1 MSDLLANM
9 KGYLTSVIK
18 NSSYQIWASIDS
30 ANFNM
35 IFSSSSCSSLLYAP
49 PTSLHNGSDS
59 IQKHIAY
66 EEFEEIYLSFPNR
79 YAFVIRI
86 FARHHWTPQQI
97 KELSANFS
105 SYMLQKK
112 ARAA

>member
-9 KGYLTSVIK
+9 KGYLTSIIK
-18 NSSYQIWASIDS
+18 NSSYQIWTSIDS

-35 IFSSSSCSSLLYAP
+35 IFSSSLCSSLTYTP

-59 IQKHIAY
+59 FQKHIAY

-79 YAFVIRI
+79 YAFVVRI
-86 FARHHWTPQQI
+86 FAKHDWTPQQI
-97 KELSANFS
+97 KKLSANFS
-105 SYMLQKK
+105 PYVLQKS
-112 ARAA
+112 